1 MHLSRAELFELFEVI
16 LAPFQTDNKEMMRFV
31 LLMQLDF
38 LNADPLMG
46 RWRKTS
52 QPQARMQMR
61 VSSYKFCLNDIIL
74 IK

>member
-16 LAPFQTDNKEMMRFV
+16 LPPFQTDNKETMIFV
-31 LLMQLDF
+31 LLMQLD
-38 LNADPLMG
+38 ADPIMG

-52 QPQARMQMR
+52 QRQARMQMR